1 MLTLSVGTLVDVT
14 GGRLLAGPGETMVN
28 GLAIDSREV
37 QPGAA
42 FVAFAGEH
50 VDGHAF
56 AADALAAGA
65 RALVVTRDDE
75 ALREAIESTG
85 RAEVALVLVE
95 DATAAVEALGAW
107 HRRRLNCDVIGIT
120 GSTGKTTTKDFV
132 RSVLATRRKV
142 VATTGNRNNELGVP
156 LTVMDAG
163 ADTEVLVVEMAMR
176 GPGQIARLCSVVRP
190 TAGLVTNVGISHVE
204 LLGSQEAIASAKA
217 ELVRAVPAD
226 GHVFLNGDD
235 AWSAAMAAETAAG
248 VTLYG
253 LDEALDVRATD
264 IALADDGTPTFHLV
278 MAQGEADVRLTA
290 LGRHNVYNALA
301 AAAVGLHLGL
311 PLDDVVAG
319 LESATFSKW
328 RMETFESASGVTVIN
343 DAYNANPTSMRAA
356 IAALADAPARGRRI
370 AVLGDMGELGSLS
383 ELAHFELGET
393 VAGTAIDVLVTV
405 GEKARR
411 IAEGAT
417 AAGMPSDVV
426 RPCVTAAE
434 ATEVLDDALE
444 AGDTVLVKASRMMGL
459 EAIVEGIM
467 EPRVRP
473 AT

>member
-1 MLTLSVGTLVDVT
+1 
-14 GGRLLAGPGETMVN
+14 
-28 GLAIDSREV
+28 
-37 QPGAA
+37 
-42 FVAFAGEH
+42 
-50 VDGHAF
+50 
-56 AADALAAGA
+56 
-65 RALVVTRDDE
+65 
-75 ALREAIESTG
+75 
-85 RAEVALVLVE
+85 
-95 DATAAVEALGAW
+95 
-107 HRRRLNCDVIGIT
+107 
-120 GSTGKTTTKDFV
+120 
-132 RSVLATRRKV
+132 
-142 VATTGNRNNELGVP
+142 
-156 LTVMDAG
+156 MDAG
-163 ADTEVLVVEMAMR
+163 TDTEVLVVEMAMR

-190 TAGLVTNVGISHVE
+190 TVGLVTNVGVSHVE

-235 AWSAAMAAETAAG
+235 AWSAAMAADTTAG

-253 LDEALDVRATD
+253 LNEAFDVRATD
-264 IALADDGTPTFHLV
+264 VALADDGTPTFRLV
-278 MAQGEADVRLTA
+278 TAQGEADIRLSA

-311 PLDDVVAG
+311 PVDDVVTG
-319 LESATFSKW
+319 LASATFSKW

-356 IAALADAPARGRRI
+356 LSALADAPASGKRV

-383 ELAHFELGET
+383 ELAHFELGES
-393 VAGTAIDVLVTV
+393 VAVSAVDVLVTV
-405 GEKARR
+405 GAKARR
-411 IAEGAT
+411 IAEGAM
-417 AAGMPSDVV
+417 AAGMPSDAV

-434 ATEVLDDALE
+434 ATEVLDDVLD